1 MIELRDVSKTFTLH
15 NQDSAVIEVISDV
28 SFDVKPGECVALTG
42 ASGAGKSTLMRMIYG
57 NYLTQAGAIRIGDVD
72 LVKAEPREI
81 IALRREVLGY
91 VSQFLR
97 VVPRVPTL
105 DVVAEPLRRLG
116 VPAGDAE
123 ARARALLNTL
133 NVPEQLWAL
142 SPTTFSGGEQQRV
155 NIARGFAHAYPA
167 MLLDEPTASLDA
179 TNREIVLSLIEE
191 AKARGAAIIGIFHDE
206 AARARVCDREIDVS
220 QFTPSRSSS
229 SEAVG
234 QPKEPAA

>member
-1 MIELRDVSKTFTLH
+1 MIDLRDVSKTFTLH
-15 NQDSAVIEVISDV
+15 NQGSAVIEVITGA
-28 SFDVKPGECVALTG
+28 SFQVAAGECVALTG

-57 NYLTQAGAIRIGDVD
+57 NYLTQSGTIRIGDVD
-72 LVKAEPREI
+72 IVGAQPREVI
-81 IALRREVLGY
+81 TLRREVLGY

-105 DVVAEPLRRLG
+105 EVVAEPLRAVG
-116 VPAGDAE
+116 VSAE
-123 ARARALLNTL
+123 AAEDRARTLLRQL
-133 NVPEQLWAL
+133 NIPERLWSL

-179 TNREIVLSLIEE
+179 TNREVVLSLIED

-206 AARARVCDREIDVS
+206 AARTRVCDREIDVS
-220 QFTPSRSSS
+220 CFASG
-229 SEAVG
+229 V
-234 QPKEPAA
+234 AA